1 MDGQTTSARV
11 SMEFVHCGSHQID
24 DSIASKENN
33 WTDKV
38 TKVVALRGL
47 DLSRPPQNILTLL
60 QGHYFL
66 DIPPHK

>member
-66 DIPPHK
+66 DIPPS